1 MARKSKAERWKEVH
15 RAALEEFDQ
24 IWTETYDERR
34 QCNEDRRFVVVRGA
48 QWEGLS
54 KQFENRPMFELN
66 KVAASC
72 MRIENEYRNSRL
84 SPQFISRNGKSDELC
99 DVLDSLYRADEQ
111 DSGGFMAYDNA
122 LGEGIRGGMG
132 AWRYVARPEDEYD
145 DSDDYQR
152 IRIEP
157 IYDADTTVFFGLDGR
172 KPDKSDATTCFV
184 LTPYT
189 HAAFK
194 RQFPK
199 AAAPSSWQKDDFGC
213 MFDWVRPD
221 RVWVAEYFVIDK
233 VKETVNVYED
243 LLGEEVE
250 YTDKELD
257 DDDGAQRKELELTG
271 ARLKRQEKQGRKVVR
286 KYMLSG
292 NETLD
297 ECIVPGR
304 NIPIVPY
311 YGNRSIIDGI
321 ERIWGH
327 IAYAKDSQRLMNMQ
341 ISKLAEIMATSS
353 EERPILTA
361 SQIAGNEGAWANAN
375 LNNLPYYLVNDMQDA
390 QGNPMPSG
398 PLGYTKTPQVP
409 PVIAALFAAVD
420 ASMKDIL
427 GNPQAGDILVSGTS
441 GKAAEIQQQR
451 LDMASFIYMSNLA
464 TSMKRGA
471 EIWRDMAREVY
482 VEEKRE
488 MKAVGQDGKSISTTM
503 VNVPQLVD
511 GKMVISKDMMNA
523 DYDVTVDVGPSSVSA
538 RAATVRSVQGML
550 AVPAIDPT
558 TANVL
563 VLFSI
568 LNMEGEGIGDL
579 RDWARQQLLRQG
591 VVKPTE
597 EEQAQLQAEASQQ
610 QEDPNATLLK
620 AASEEAVAKAQKARA
635 EVVETA
641 ANTEFLRAKT
651 AEVKGK
657 ALGALGDLEARAN
670 GVAPV
675 KPMG

>member
-1 MARKSKAERWKEVH
+1 MARKSRTERWKEVH
-15 RAALEEFDQ
+15 AAALEEFDQ
-24 IWTETYDERR
+24 IWTETYDERK

-54 KQFENRPMFELN
+54 DQFENRPMFELN

-111 DSGGFMAYDNA
+111 DSGGVQAYDNA

-157 IYDADTTVFFGLDGR
+157 IFDADTTVFFGLDGR

-189 HAAFK
+189 PAAFK
-194 RQFPK
+194 RQFGK
-199 AAAPSSWQKDDFGC
+199 DALPSSWQKNDFGC
-213 MFDWVRPD
+213 LFDWVTPD

-233 VKETVNVYED
+233 AKETINVYQD

-250 YTDKELD
+250 YTDEELK
-257 DDDGAQRKELELTG
+257 DDDGAQLKELELTG
-271 ARLKRQEKQGRKVVR
+271 ARLMRKEKKGRKIVR

-292 NETLD
+292 NSVLD
-297 ECIVPGR
+297 ECVIPGR

-321 ERIWGH
+321 ERITGH

-353 EERPILTA
+353 EERPIFTGE
-361 SQIAGNEGAWANAN
+361 QMAGNEEHWANAN
-375 LNNLPYYLVNDMQDA
+375 INNIGYYLVNSILDA
-390 QGNPMPSG
+390 SGNPMPSG
-398 PLGYTKTPQVP
+398 PIGYTKPPQVP

-420 ASMKDIL
+420 QSMKDIL

-464 TSMKRGA
+464 TAMKRGA
-471 EIWRDMAREVY
+471 EIWRDMAREIY

-488 MKAVGQDGKSISTTM
+488 MKTVGTDGKSISTTM
-503 VNVPQLVD
+503 VNVPQLID
-511 GKMVISKDMMNA
+511 GKMVIAKDMMNA

-550 AVPAIDPT
+550 AVPSIDPQ

-591 VVKPTE
+591 VVKPDE
-597 EEQAQLQAEASQQ
+597 EEAAQMQAEAAQR
-610 QEDPNATLLK
+610 QEDPQATLLK
-620 AASEEAVAKAQKARA
+620 AASEEAVAKAQKARS

-651 AEVKGK
+651 AEVKSK
-657 ALGALGDLEARAN
+657 TLGSLGDLEARAN

-675 KPMG
+675 KPVG